1 MNSSFYSFFQ
11 LGFDHIINISAL
23 DHLLYIMAL
32 IAVFNLKDWKK
43 VLWLITAFTIGHS
56 ISLFCSALYVFSLPI
71 NIVEFAIPFTI
82 LITAIINIIQRDK
95 LTHAVFNFSYILALF
110 FGFIHGMAFAGDIK
124 HMLGDDSIITA
135 VFGFNIG
142 IELAQFIV
150 VFVLLAI
157 GYLLQS
163 KLSVTSKMWNIILSI
178 MAGLYAIKMIIE
190 TF

>member
-1 MNSSFYSFFQ
+1 MNSSFISFFE
-11 LGFDHIINISAL
+11 LGFDHILNIKAL

-32 IAVFNLKDWKK
+32 TAVFTIKDWKK

-56 ISLFCSALYVFSLPI
+56 ISLFCSALDVFSLPI
-71 NIVEFAIPFTI
+71 AFVEFSIPFTI
-82 LITAIINIIQRDK
+82 LITAIFNVVQMNK
-95 LTHAVFNFSYILALF
+95 VKHSVFNFPYIMALF

-124 HMLGDDSIITA
+124 HMLGSDSIFTA

-150 VFVLLAI
+150 VVIILGL

-163 KLSVTSKMWNIILSI
+163 KLHLSAKMWNIILSSL
-178 MAGLYAIKMIIE
+178 AGLYAIKMIIE
-190 TF
+190 TL